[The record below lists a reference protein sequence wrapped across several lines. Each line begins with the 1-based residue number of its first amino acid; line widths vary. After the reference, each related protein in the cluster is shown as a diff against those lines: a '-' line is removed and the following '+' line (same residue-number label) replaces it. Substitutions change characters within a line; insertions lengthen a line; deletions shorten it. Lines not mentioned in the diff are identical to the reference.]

1 MEKQYVWL
9 DRACMTESGTDGGRL
24 DTEAGARNLSA
35 AYRACANWVAEWC
48 GVDSDRV
55 VLTTGT
61 TDACDNALLVGGRAT
76 RMLIYTDL
84 AHECTQRSVFCAA
97 DMLPALKGTRTDTAC
112 LTISDLFHL
121 PPEALSKALV
131 SRLQKL
137 TGGEAATVVLEHITS
152 HDGRRLPI
160 HEISADLAR
169 WMPEIYLIVDGA
181 QGAGIWRPPANLRG
195 AYIGCF
201 HKYMNGPV
209 GTGFA
214 VLPPTLAEKMPHRL
228 RATRPVDA
236 HRIGEY
242 LPTTDIS
249 KWLGCAQAIASFR
262 QHRRTKERVSI
273 VEALRLHLFAA
284 LPRPMRDQ
292 LDCILPE
299 YQSHI
304 LNFHSSDATS
314 PEHLWRTLDNLGF
327 GTKRTASGI
336 RITLHDDLDVDT
348 VDSFTQNLL
357 KAWGSPSRIEDEV
370 EIVEGAAVAMK

>member
-1 MEKQYVWL
+1 MAER
-9 DRACMTESGTDGGRL
+9 DDNGGRL
-24 DTEAGARNLSA
+24 DTEVGARNLSA
-35 AYRACANWVAEWC
+35 AYRVCANWVAEWC

-61 TDACDNALLVGGRAT
+61 TDACDNALLASGHAT
-76 RMLIYTDL
+76 RMLINTDL
-84 AHECTQRSVFCAA
+84 AHECTQRSVLCAA
-97 DMLPALKGTRTDTAC
+97 DLISTLTGMQTDTAC
-112 LTISDLFHL
+112 LRISDLFHL
-121 PPEALSKALV
+121 PPETLSEVLV
-131 SRLQKL
+131 SRLREL
-137 TGGEAATVVLEHITS
+137 TRGEAATVVLEHITS

-160 HEISADLAR
+160 HEISGDLAR
-169 WMPEIYLIVDGA
+169 RMPEVYLIVDGA
-181 QGAGIWRPPANLRG
+181 QGAGLWRPPTNFRG
-195 AYIGCF
+195 TYIGCF

-214 VLPPTLAEKMPHRL
+214 VLPPALAEKMPHRL

-236 HRIGEY
+236 DRTGEY

-262 QHRRTKERVSI
+262 QHRHTEDRVSI

-284 LPRPMRDQ
+284 LPRPMRED
-292 LDCILPE
+292 LDCILPQ

-304 LNFHSSDATS
+304 LNLHCSDVVS

-357 KAWGSPSRIEDEV
+357 EALGSPSQNEDEV
-370 EIVEGAAVAMK
+370 EILEGVAISMK